1 MNCRKNFC
9 TFASTTVEYMQ
20 VNTVSELIYWSYAN
34 LAMAHNSVERGVD
47 TYDRTSFMIRSRLY
61 KGLTNGTMQI
71 RSFFDDERYKLEN
84 GTHCVYC
91 GSQTNISVDH
101 MFAKAHGGADS
112 SDNLVCCCRS
122 CNSSKGDSDLMEWY
136 GTRNDFPPLLVLRR
150 YLKLVYQFC
159 SESKILDMKIEM
171 LDDSGWPF
179 KLKNIPTNYP
189 SPKDLRL

>member
-9 TFASTTVEYMQ
+9 AFASTTVEYMQ
-20 VNTVSELIYWSYAN
+20 VNTVAELIYWSYAN
-34 LAMAHNSVERGVD
+34 LAMAHSAVERGVD

-101 MFAKAHGGADS
+101 VFAKAHEGVDS
-112 SDNLVCCCRS
+112 SDNLVCCCSLSILLGIRNPGYFETIE
-122 CNSSKGDSDLMEWY
+122 NSPGPTAP
-136 GTRNDFPPLLVLRR
+136 GVLASNGNRR
-150 YLKLVYQFC
+150 
-159 SESKILDMKIEM
+159 
-171 LDDSGWPF
+171 
-179 KLKNIPTNYP
+179 
-189 SPKDLRL
+189 